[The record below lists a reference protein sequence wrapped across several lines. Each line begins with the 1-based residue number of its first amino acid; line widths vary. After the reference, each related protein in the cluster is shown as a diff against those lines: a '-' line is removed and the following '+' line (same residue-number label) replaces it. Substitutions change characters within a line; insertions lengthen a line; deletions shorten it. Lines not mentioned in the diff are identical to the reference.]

1 MEEAAQNTIINT
13 MIKRQRPNL
22 HIPPHCNDCG
32 LSLGIVEFLR
42 KMFDQDPFDNSGFPF
57 WQSDVSPNN
66 PSEKT
71 IKETAERLANGEIV
85 GWYQGHGEIGPRS
98 LRK

>member
-1 MEEAAQNTIINT
+1 
-13 MIKRQRPNL
+13 
-22 HIPPHCNDCG
+22 
-32 LSLGIVEFLR
+32 
-42 KMFDQDPFDNSGFPF
+42 MFDQDPFDNSGFPF

-85 GWYQGHGEIGPRS
+85 GWYQGHGEIGPRALGNRSILMRPDIKDGKDILNSRVKHKRALPS
-98 LRK
+98 LWGIGFIG